1 MKFSNYVLEKTGK
14 ELSSLNNKEIYVQ
27 LLNYVKEEADKK
39 TLNTDKK
46 KVYYIS
52 AEFLIGKLLSNN
64 LINLG
69 IYEEIEKE
77 LSAANK
83 RLSEVEEEELEPS
96 LGNGGLGR
104 LASCFIDSISSLG
117 INGDGVGLNY
127 HCGLFRQ
134 VFVKNEQHAEPNFWI
149 EDSSWLRD
157 TDIKYTV
164 PFKNF
169 NLTSTLKRIDVL
181 GYKKDSS
188 NISNDEVVVIEV
200 KSSASD
206 SSSSKAKNKLQEAI
220 NHSDKDFE
228 RFSTSIVASYLRLKK
243 SNSDQANVV
252 ERFLNIT
259 DKPFNVIYGAV
270 AVYSNQSY
278 DIDVIKTVVSKKH
291 RDFQKLR
298 LLVIHSDEL
307 MKFIREL
314 YSKASDV

>member
-1 MKFSNYVLEKTGK
+1 MEKMH
-14 ELSSLNNKEIYVQ
+14 SY
-27 LLNYVKEEADKK
+27 
-39 TLNTDKK
+39 
-46 KVYYIS
+46 
-52 AEFLIGKLLSNN
+52 
-64 LINLG
+64 
-69 IYEEIEKE
+69 
-77 LSAANK
+77 
-83 RLSEVEEEELEPS
+83 
-96 LGNGGLGR
+96 
-104 LASCFIDSISSLG
+104 
-117 INGDGVGLNY
+117 
-127 HCGLFRQ
+127 
-134 VFVKNEQHAEPNFWI
+134 
-149 EDSSWLRD
+149 
-157 TDIKYTV
+157 IKYLIQEDPIITDEGKQIEILHLDIQDDPEIFEDWANQFRRNYCSDDELAEMV
-164 PFKNF
+164 GFMNISPKEYLKNF
-169 NLTSTLKRIDVL
+169 KLPSDSGIGLSTMSGDFGEILISDYLQYIEEYVVPRTRYDSRVNKDTSTQGSDVL
-181 GYKKDSS
+181 GYKQDSS
-188 NISNDEVVVIEV
+188 NVSNDEVVVIEV

-206 SSSSKAKNKLQEAI
+206 SSSSQAKNKLQEAI

-314 YSKASDV
+314 YSKASEV

>member
-1 MKFSNYVLEKTGK
+1 MEKMHSYIKYLTQ
-14 ELSSLNNKEIYVQ
+14 EDPI
-27 LLNYVKEEADKK
+27 
-39 TLNTDKK
+39 NTDEGKQIEILHLDIQDDPEIFEDWAK
-46 KVYYIS
+46 QFRRNYCSDDELAEMIGFMNISPKEYLENFKLPSDSGIGLSTMSGDFGEILVSDYLQYI
-52 AEFLIGKLLSNN
+52 
-64 LINLG
+64 
-69 IYEEIEKE
+69 EEYVVPRTRYD
-77 LSAANK
+77 SRVNK
-83 RLSEVEEEELEPS
+83 
-96 LGNGGLGR
+96 
-104 LASCFIDSISSLG
+104 D
-117 INGDGVGLNY
+117 
-127 HCGLFRQ
+127 
-134 VFVKNEQHAEPNFWI
+134 
-149 EDSSWLRD
+149 
-157 TDIKYTV
+157 
-164 PFKNF
+164 
-169 NLTSTLKRIDVL
+169 TSTQGSDVL
-181 GYKKDSS
+181 GYKQDSS
-188 NISNDEVVVIEV
+188 NVSNDEVVVIEV

-298 LLVIHSDEL
+298 ILVIHSDEL

-314 YSKASDV
+314 YSKASEV

>member
-1 MKFSNYVLEKTGK
+1 MTYRYMDYLISESPIYTNEGKKIEVFHLDIQNDPAIFEEWAKQFRRNYCSDD
-14 ELSSLNNKEIYVQ
+14 ELDEM
-27 LLNYVKEEADKK
+27 
-39 TLNTDKK
+39 
-46 KVYYIS
+46 
-52 AEFLIGKLLSNN
+52 
-64 LINLG
+64 
-69 IYEEIEKE
+69 
-77 LSAANK
+77 
-83 RLSEVEEEELEPS
+83 
-96 LGNGGLGR
+96 
-104 LASCFIDSISSLG
+104 ISSMNISSKEYLENFKLPSDIG
-117 INGDGVGLNY
+117 IGLSTMSGDFGEILVSDYLQY
-127 HCGLFRQ
+127 
-134 VFVKNEQHAEPNFWI
+134 I
-149 EDSSWLRD
+149 EEYVVSRTRYDSRVNKD
-157 TDIKYTV
+157 
-164 PFKNF
+164 
-169 NLTSTLKRIDVL
+169 TSTQGSDVL
-181 GYKKDSS
+181 GYKQDSS
-188 NISNDEVVVIEV
+188 NVSNDEVVVIEV

-298 LLVIHSDEL
+298 ILVIHSDEL

-314 YSKASDV
+314 YSKASEV

>member
-1 MKFSNYVLEKTGK
+1 
-14 ELSSLNNKEIYVQ
+14 
-27 LLNYVKEEADKK
+27 
-39 TLNTDKK
+39 
-46 KVYYIS
+46 
-52 AEFLIGKLLSNN
+52 
-64 LINLG
+64 
-69 IYEEIEKE
+69 
-77 LSAANK
+77 
-83 RLSEVEEEELEPS
+83 
-96 LGNGGLGR
+96 
-104 LASCFIDSISSLG
+104 
-117 INGDGVGLNY
+117 
-127 HCGLFRQ
+127 
-134 VFVKNEQHAEPNFWI
+134 
-149 EDSSWLRD
+149 
-157 TDIKYTV
+157 
-164 PFKNF
+164 
-169 NLTSTLKRIDVL
+169 
-181 GYKKDSS
+181 SS
-188 NISNDEVVVIEV
+188 NVSNDEVVVIEV

-206 SSSSKAKNKLQEAI
+206 SSSSQAKNKLQEAI

-314 YSKASDV
+314 YSKASEV